1 MGAQILICADM
12 NARTA
17 QEPDYVCID
26 ALQDYVD
33 VSGDIDELPEHIVP
47 RQSCDKQAPD
57 SRTWGPEL
65 LALCCDANLL
75 ILNGRTSG
83 DEIGKYTFG
92 VDPASGHSVIDYY
105 ISSAKCMSAVQSLC
119 VLEDTN
125 CRTDHFPV
133 QLYVACDTI
142 VAAKAGLPPAPS
154 EPRIRYDAEKADVT
168 RSCW

>member
-1 MGAQILICADM
+1 MSFQNTLYPGRIVTS
-12 NARTA
+12 R
-17 QEPDYVCID
+17 
-26 ALQDYVD
+26 LQMA
-33 VSGDIDELPEHIVP
+33 E
-47 RQSCDKQAPD
+47 
-57 SRTWGPEL
+57 TWGPEL

-92 VDPASGHSVIDYY
+92 IDPASGHCVIDYN

-119 VLEDTN
+119 VLEDAN

-154 EPRIRYDAEKADVT
+154 EPRIQYDAEKADDYQELLVAELQKH
-168 RSCW
+168 WLPHFQQQVDVDMLAKLL